1 MQLTQRELI
10 LLRKKLE
17 ILEKVSDKVS
27 VLSKVSINK
36 EAIKSINLAMKKK
49 NSASKGSKNGK

>member
-17 ILEKVSDKVS
+17 ILEQVSDKVS

-36 EAIKSINLAMKKK
+36 QAIRAINLAQKN
-49 NSASKGSKNGK
+49 NSASKGSKKGK